1 MNMKIETKY
10 DIWDEVETLLWDIWV
25 IVSIKLVRNSYE
37 YCIWYDVDKYNRIEE
52 RQIKKK
58 R

>member
-1 MNMKIETKY
+1 MKIETKY

-58 R
+58 M